1 MTLGTPLM
9 RLPVAGCH
17 VSVDRRQRMG
27 KSVHQHALLA
37 VSGLSGAV
45 GTNCM

>member
-17 VSVDRRQRMG
+17 VPVDRRQRIG
-27 KSVHQHALLA
+27 ESAVHTREA
-37 VSGLSGAV
+37 
-45 GTNCM
+45 TD